1 MSEKINVMLTTENL
15 EQLQMGAMIASVGA
29 VSGSDV
35 SVFLSMNALKHYWFE
50 GYTNFAKHTVSPFT
64 LYNLTIQIYL
74 QIDDN
79 NMAKKIY
86 IYFGI

>member
-35 SVFLSMNALKHYWFE
+35 SVFLSMNALKYFVKVNDHKACLL
-50 GYTNFAKHTVSPFT
+50 YTSDAA
-64 LYNLTIQIYL
+64 
-74 QIDDN
+74 D
-79 NMAKKIY
+79 
-86 IYFGI
+86 